1 MEQVEVKS
9 AVDAMAS
16 AFEEFKKA
24 NDERLEQIEKNGVVD
39 PTLES
44 KLASIEADLDKF
56 GDVNNQIA
64 AQKAKDEQIEEKLAS
79 IETMLKRPSAS
90 AVEAKEVD
98 LQLKSWETW
107 IRKGDEGLDDAEK
120 KALTVGTAATAGNYA
135 PAEYV
140 EELVKIIEEISPV
153 RSVARVRQTTN
164 KEIEVPS
171 KTANFAAAWTAE
183 TGTRSETT
191 GYTTSLNTI
200 PTHELYALVDIST
213 ALLEDSVFD
222 LDAEMNLEFAE
233 QFAKA
238 EGNAFIAGN
247 GTNKPTG
254 ITNGSTVATAVT
266 AASTTAITANELMD
280 LVHGLKS
287 DYAQNAAF
295 MMNRATL
302 GAVRKLQDTTGN
314 YIFQTGFSG
323 QSGLPNT
330 ILGHPYV
337 EAPDVADIAAS
348 AKPIIFGDYR
358 RGYMI
363 VDRVALSVLRDG
375 FTQAASGNVRFLARR
390 RVGGEVVLA
399 EAMKVLTMAAS

>member
-1 MEQVEVKS
+1 MEDIKS
-9 AVDAMAS
+9 AISDMNS
-16 AFEEFKKA
+16 AFEEFKKSYDQKLENVEKGIA
-24 NDERLEQIEKNGVVD
+24 DPLLDEKIN
-39 PTLES
+39 
-44 KLASIEADLDKF
+44 AIEAKMDSLEE
-56 GDVNNQIA
+56 VNQSLTLQKGRQEQQEEQMDRIEAMLRRPASGLQTTQIDA
-64 AQKAKDEQIEEKLAS
+64 GIKAWD
-79 IETMLKRPSAS
+79 TFM
-90 AVEAKEVD
+90 
-98 LQLKSWETW
+98 
-107 IRKGDEGLDDAEK
+107 RKGKDGMDEMEL
-120 KALTVGTAATAGNYA
+120 KALTVGTDATAGNLA

-140 EELVKIIEEISPV
+140 NELIKVITEISPV
-153 RSVARVRQTTN
+153 RSVARIRQTSN

-171 KTANFAAAWTAE
+171 KTATFAAAWTAE

-200 PTHELYALVDIST
+200 PTHELYALVDISS

-222 LDAEMNLEFAE
+222 LEAEMNTEFAE

-254 ITNGSTVATAVT
+254 ITNGSTVA
-266 AASTTAITANELMD
+266 STTAANAASIVTDDLMD
-280 LVHGLKS
+280 LVHDLKS
-287 DYAQNAAF
+287 EYARSASF
-295 MMNRATL
+295 MLNRSTL
-302 GAVRKLQDTTGN
+302 GAIRKLKDTAGQ

-337 EAPDVADIAAS
+337 EAPDVADIATGVKS
-348 AKPIIFGDYR
+348 VIFGDYR

-363 VDRVALSVLRDG
+363 VDRVALSVLRDPYS
-375 FTQAASGNVRFLARR
+375 QASSGNVRYIARR

-399 EAMKVLTMAAS
+399 EAMRVLEHP

>member
-1 MEQVEVKS
+1 MTDQVEIKS

-24 NDERLEQIEKNGVVD
+24 NDERLEQIEKKGEAD
-39 PTLES
+39 PLLEG
-44 KLASIEADLDKF
+44 KITAIEAEMDKF

-79 IETMLKRPSAS
+79 IETMLKRPTSGI
-90 AVEAKEVD
+90 EAKDVD
-98 LQLKSWETW
+98 FGMKAFDAFVRGNEL
-107 IRKGDEGLDDAEK
+107 DEDEK
-120 KALTVGTAATAGNYA
+120 KALSLSGTSPTTDTSAYA

-140 EELVKIIEEISPV
+140 AELVKTITEISPV
-153 RSVARVRQTTN
+153 RSVARVRSTSN

-171 KTANFAAAWTAE
+171 RTATFAASWTAE
-183 TGTRSETT
+183 VSTRAETT

-200 PTHELYALVDIST
+200 PAHELYALVDISS

-222 LDAEMNLEFAE
+222 LDSEMNIEFAE

-238 EGNAFIAGN
+238 EGEAFISGN

-254 ITNGSTVATAVT
+254 ITNGSTVGTGVT
-266 AASTTAITANELMD
+266 CASATAITTDEIFD
-280 LVHGLKS
+280 LVHSLKS
-287 DYAQNAAF
+287 EYAGSAAF

-302 GAVRKLQDTTGN
+302 GAVRKLKDGN
-314 YIFQTGFSG
+314 GQYIFQTGFSG
-323 QSGLPNT
+323 TAGLPNT
-330 ILGHPYV
+330 IAGHPYV
-337 EAPDVADIAAS
+337 EAPDVADIATG

-399 EAMKVLTMAAS
+399 EAMKVMVMA

>member
-1 MEQVEVKS
+1 MEDIKS
-9 AVDAMAS
+9 AISDMNS
-16 AFEEFKKA
+16 AFEEFKKSYDQKLENVEKGIA
-24 NDERLEQIEKNGVVD
+24 DPLLDEKIV
-39 PTLES
+39 
-44 KLASIEADLDKF
+44 AIEAKMDSLEE
-56 GDVNNQIA
+56 VNQAITL
-64 AQKAKDEQIEEKLAS
+64 QKSRQEQQKEQMDR
-79 IETMLKRPSAS
+79 IETMLRRPAS
-90 AVEAKEVD
+90 G
-98 LQLKSWETW
+98 LETNQIDASIKAW
-107 IRKGDEGLDDAEK
+107 DTFMRKGKEGMDEMEL
-120 KALTVGTAATAGNYA
+120 KALTVGTDATAGNLA

-140 EELVKIIEEISPV
+140 NELIKVITEISPV
-153 RSVARVRQTTN
+153 RSVARIRQTSN

-171 KTANFAAAWTAE
+171 KTATFAAAWTAE

-200 PTHELYALVDIST
+200 PTHELYALVDISS

-222 LDAEMNLEFAE
+222 LEAEMNTEFAE

-254 ITNGSTVATAVT
+254 ITNGTTVAST
-266 AASTTAITANELMD
+266 AAAAVAAIATDDLMD
-280 LVHGLKS
+280 LVHDLKS
-287 DYAQNAAF
+287 EYARSASF
-295 MMNRATL
+295 MLNRSTL
-302 GAVRKLQDTTGN
+302 GAIRKLKDTAGQ

-337 EAPDVADIAAS
+337 EAPDVADIGAS
-348 AKPIIFGDYR
+348 AKSVIFGDFR

-363 VDRVALSVLRDG
+363 VDRVALSVLRDPYS
-375 FTQAASGNVRFLARR
+375 QASSGNVRYIARR

-399 EAMKVLTMAAS
+399 EAMRVLAHPAS

>member
-1 MEQVEVKS
+1 MTDQVEVKS
-9 AVDAMAS
+9 AVDAMAN

-24 NDERLEQIEKNGVVD
+24 NDQRLENIEKGQAD
-39 PTLES
+39 PLLDGKIS
-44 KLASIEADLDKF
+44 AIEAEMDRF
-56 GDVNNQIA
+56 GDINNQIQ

-98 LQLKSWETW
+98 VHIKGWEKW
-107 IRKGDEGLDDAEK
+107 IRKGDEALDDAEK
-120 KALTVGTAATAGNYA
+120 KALTVGTAATAGNLA

-140 EELVKIIEEISPV
+140 EELVKIITEISPV
-153 RSVARVRQTTN
+153 RSVARVRQTSN

-183 TGTRSETT
+183 GGSRTETT

-200 PTHELYALVDIST
+200 PTHELYALVDISN

-222 LDAEMNLEFAE
+222 LEAEMNLEFAE

-238 EGNAFIAGN
+238 EGTAFISGN

-254 ITNGSTVATAVT
+254 LTDGSTIATAVT
-266 AASTTAITANELMD
+266 AASATAITANELMD

-287 DYAQNAAF
+287 DYARSAAF

-302 GAVRKLQDTTGN
+302 GEVRKLKDTAGQ

-323 QSGLPNT
+323 EAGLPNT

-348 AKPIIFGDYR
+348 AKPIIFGDFR
-358 RGYMI
+358 RCYMI

-375 FTQAASGNVRFLARR
+375 YTQAASGNVRYLARR

-399 EAMKVLTMAAS
+399 EAAKVLTMASA

>member
-1 MEQVEVKS
+1 MTEEVKT
-9 AVDAMAS
+9 AVDAMAG

-24 NDERLEQIEKNGVVD
+24 NDQRLAEIEEKGKAD
-39 PTLES
+39 PLLEEKLS
-44 KLASIEADLDKF
+44 KIEADLDRF
-56 GDVNNQIA
+56 ESVNQKLVQQ
-64 AQKAKDEQIEEKLAS
+64 QKAAEQFDEKLNS
-79 IETMLKRPSAS
+79 IEAMLKRPSA
-90 AVEAKEVD
+90 EVD
-98 LQLKSWETW
+98 VKSIDAKMGAWDTFM
-107 IRKGDEGLDDAEK
+107 RKGKEGMDEMQL
-120 KALTVGTAATAGNYA
+120 KALTVGTDATAGNLA

-140 EELVKIIEEISPV
+140 EELIKIITEISPV
-153 RSVARVRQTTN
+153 RSVARIRQTSN

-171 KTANFAAAWTAE
+171 KTATFAAAWTAE

-200 PTHELYALVDIST
+200 PTHELYALVDISS

-222 LDAEMNLEFAE
+222 LEAEMNTEFAE

-238 EGNAFIAGN
+238 EGAAFISGD

-254 ITNGSTVATAVT
+254 IVNGSTVAST
-266 AASTTAITANELMD
+266 AAANAASLTTDDLMD

-287 DYAQNAAF
+287 EYARSAAF
-295 MMNRATL
+295 MFNRATL
-302 GAVRKLQDTTGN
+302 GEIRKLKDTAGQ

-330 ILGHPYV
+330 ILGHAYV
-337 EAPDVADIAAS
+337 EAPDVADIGAS
-348 AKPIIFGDYR
+348 AKSVIFGDYR

-363 VDRVALSVLRDG
+363 VDRVALSVLRDPYS
-375 FTQAASGNVRFLARR
+375 QASTGNVRYIARR

-399 EAMKVLTMAAS
+399 EAMRVLAHPAS